1 MNSAQARQFLTQ
13 VFHSLF
19 DPAVSAEETGR
30 YFAPGYQ
37 QHADGKVLDHAM
49 FVEHAR
55 ILKSTLQSA
64 SVSFGNIVAGD
75 DALASWHIVEAI
87 KHNGQRL
94 RVKVIALYE
103 LEDGLI
109 ARVDELTHL
118 LAGEESDRDLGS
130 RHA

>member
-1 MNSAQARQFLTQ
+1 MNSIQARQFLTQ

-19 DPAVSAEETGR
+19 DPTVSAEETGR
-30 YFAPGYQ
+30 FFAPNYQ

-55 ILKSTLQSA
+55 LLKSTLQSA
-64 SVSFGNIVAGD
+64 AVSFGKIIASDNT
-75 DALASWHIVEAI
+75 LASWHIVEAV
-87 KHNGQRL
+87 KHNGQSL
-94 RVKVIALYE
+94 RVKVIAFYE
-103 LEDGLI
+103 LEEGLI